1 MNKEALRWLTQAS
14 DDLGTAQILFD
25 SQRYGPCAF
34 FCEQAAEKGLK
45 AVLYLAGER
54 PWGHSVSSL
63 LEQVCVVLKI
73 DPAGAPLAEAEALD
87 EHYIRPRY
95 PDARTDVEAGYDQE
109 TAHDALG
116 DAQSVLAFVRKG
128 VA

>member
-45 AVLYLAGER
+45 AVLYLE
-54 PWGHSVSSL
+54 VS
-63 LEQVCVVLKI
+63 
-73 DPAGAPLAEAEALD
+73 D
-87 EHYIRPRY
+87 
-95 PDARTDVEAGYDQE
+95 
-109 TAHDALG
+109 LG
-116 DAQSVLAFVRKG
+116 DTASHRCWSRFAWC
-128 VA
+128 